1 MARRTK
7 RPPVTRQVH
16 LRPERRQ
23 CSACGGSLWAAYE
36 NGRTVTTL
44 DAVCRLTLTIARC
57 HTPACPRFRISYRP
71 EEEGAWSLPHH
82 EFGLDVIAR
91 IGSLRYREHRSIPEI
106 HQALLNQGVAI
117 AQRTV
122 SDLLAR
128 YEELLALRLAD
139 RPQLTHQFIEQGHVI
154 LALDGLQPDKSEDV
168 LWVIRDCL
176 SGAVLLARSLDSMR
190 SVDLA
195 ELLREVKD
203 ALSVPIHAVVSDA
216 QKPIRLAVQEVL
228 PGVPHQLCH
237 FHYLK
242 EAAKPITAAD
252 SAAKTDLKKY
262 VRGIR
267 DVERSVAAREDT
279 EAEVV
284 RGYCLAVRSAL
295 ADDGKPPLTLPG
307 LLLHDRLQ
315 TIQDSLDRV
324 LAKRGVLGVL
334 LSWPSCGQQWSPG
347 CLPPSGTG
355 RRCRPQPAGL
365 NGSRPP
371 WRILREQT
379 RRRSQRCYGTC
390 SRRS

>member
-23 CSACGGSLWAAYE
+23 CSACGGSVWAAYE
-36 NGRTVTTL
+36 NERTVTTL

-57 HTPACPRFRISYRP
+57 HTPACPRFCISYRP

-154 LALDGLQPDKSEDV
+154 LAIDGLQPDKSEDV

-203 ALSVPIHAVVSDA
+203 ALSVPLHVVVSDA

-242 EAAKPITAAD
+242 EAGAPGRSRSPPPIQRPRPTSRSTCGACATLSRVWRGARTPWLRWCGASAWPCAVHSPTTA
-252 SAAKTDLKKY
+252 SP
-262 VRGIR
+262 
-267 DVERSVAAREDT
+267 RS
-279 EAEVV
+279 
-284 RGYCLAVRSAL
+284 
-295 ADDGKPPLTLPG
+295 
-307 LLLHDRLQ
+307 
-315 TIQDSLDRV
+315 
-324 LAKRGVLGVL
+324 
-334 LSWPSCGQQWSPG
+334 SCPAS
-347 CLPPSGTG
+347 CSMTG
-355 RRCRPQPAGL
+355 
-365 NGSRPP
+365 
-371 WRILREQT
+371 
-379 RRRSQRCYGTC
+379 
-390 SRRS
+390 SRRSRTRSTVCW

>member
-23 CSACGGSLWAAYE
+23 CSACGGSVWAAYE
-36 NGRTVTTL
+36 NERTVTTL

-57 HTPACPRFRISYRP
+57 HTPACPRFCISYRP

-139 RPQLTHQFIEQGHVI
+139 RPQLTHQLIEQGHVI
-154 LALDGLQPDKSEDV
+154 LAIDGLQPDKSEDV

-195 ELLREVKD
+195 ELLREVKH
-203 ALSVPIHAVVSDA
+203 ALSVPSTPSSQMPRSRSASRCSRCCQAFPTSCVTSTISR
-216 QKPIRLAVQEVL
+216 KRPSRSPPPIRPPRPTSRSTCEASGTLSEVWR
-228 PGVPHQLCH
+228 H
-237 FHYLK
+237 
-242 EAAKPITAAD
+242 
-252 SAAKTDLKKY
+252 
-262 VRGIR
+262 
-267 DVERSVAAREDT
+267 ARIP
-279 EAEVV
+279 
-284 RGYCLAVRSAL
+284 RPR
-295 ADDGKPPLTLPG
+295 
-307 LLLHDRLQ
+307 
-315 TIQDSLDRV
+315 
-324 LAKRGVLGVL
+324 
-334 LSWPSCGQQWSPG
+334 SCGATASP
-347 CLPPSGTG
+347 CA
-355 RRCRPQPAGL
+355 RR
-365 NGSRPP
+365 
-371 WRILREQT
+371 
-379 RRRSQRCYGTC
+379 
-390 SRRS
+390 

>member
-23 CSACGGSLWAAYE
+23 CSACGGSVWAAYE
-36 NGRTVTTL
+36 NERTVTTL

-139 RPQLTHQFIEQGHVI
+139 RPQLTHQLIEQGHVI
-154 LALDGLQPDKSEDV
+154 LAIDGLQPDKSEDV

-195 ELLREVKD
+195 ELLREVKH

-242 EAAKPITAAD
+242 EAAKPVTAAD

-267 DVERSVAAREDT
+267 DVERSGAAREDT

-295 ADDGKPPLTLPG
+295 TDDGKPPLTLPG

-315 TIQDSLDRV
+315 TIQASLDRV
-324 LAKRGVLGVL
+324 LAKRGML
-334 LSWPSCGQQWSPG
+334 LSWQSCGPRWAPG

-355 RRCRPQPAGL
+355 RRCASPPAGSTE
-365 NGSRPP
+365 SRPC
-371 WRILREQT
+371 WRMP
-379 RRRSQRCYGTC
+379 RRRMHRQWRQRCAAC
-390 SRRS
+390 SLRC